1 MQTHRPLIAAAL
13 AVLAVPLILLSGCGG
28 RNSNAETVT
37 SVGNGYRIARRAE
50 AHAAERW
57 IFRHAEGTNE
67 FVIAEAI
74 VERNYITAAMQ
85 GTAFVASNGATPSNF
100 TDYFESGSVGTNA
113 PILIHETRK
122 GTTINNVPITD
133 QGVGPLVEQI
143 ALLGKPVVLRFEL
156 PVQAP
161 ALLNQFTLLARAGV
175 PHIILVPE
183 QAMPFETVPDTK
195 K

>member
-1 MQTHRPLIAAAL
+1 MKSHRHLIAAAL
-13 AVLAVPLILLSGCGG
+13 AAIFLLSGCGG
-28 RNSNAETVT
+28 KHLNTETVT

-50 AHAAERW
+50 AHGAERW

-74 VERNYITAAMQ
+74 VERDHITAAMQ
-85 GTAFVASNGATPSNF
+85 GTAFVASDGATPSNF
-100 TDYFESGSVGTNA
+100 TDYFESGSIGTNA

-122 GTTINNVPITD
+122 GTTVNNVPITD

-175 PHIILVPE
+175 PRIILVPE
-183 QAMPFETVPDTK
+183 QAMPFETAADAK